1 MATKLTDMLSKMGP
15 PPEDDMEMEVS
26 EVSFMPP
33 QSFRPPDDAKDGREW
48 EQMVTVKKNEDGS
61 LVITKV
67 GGIPLGEVAEDYK
80 EEDAAMEMEEEQM
93 DSAVPADMDAA
104 ISAERSMRG
113 V

>member
-15 PPEDDMEMEVS
+15 PPEDDMEMEV
-26 EVSFMPP
+26 EQVSFMPP

-48 EQMVTVKKNEDGS
+48 EQMVTVKKSEDGS

-67 GGIPLGEVAEDYK
+67 GGIPLGEVAEDY
-80 EEDAAMEMEEEQM
+80 EEPEMEEEELAM
-93 DSAVPADMDAA
+93 DAGVPADMDAA